1 MSVFKSTTFKTCLLI
16 TPCLLGMSYQ
26 SHVQDRR
33 QRREMDILLSN
44 AGVIH
49 FERDG
54 KQFYY
59 DELTGQE
66 FEK

>member
-16 TPCLLGMSYQ
+16 TPCLLGMSY
-26 SHVQDRR
+26 HMQDRR

-59 DELTGQE
+59 DLTGQE